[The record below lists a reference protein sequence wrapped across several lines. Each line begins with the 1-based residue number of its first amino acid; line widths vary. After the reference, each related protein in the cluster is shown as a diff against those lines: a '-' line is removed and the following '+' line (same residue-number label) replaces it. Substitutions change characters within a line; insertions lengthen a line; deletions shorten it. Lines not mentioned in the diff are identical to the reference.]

1 MTNKPPLYLLHD
13 ENDDAYGDEDFEA
26 ILARYMDGDREA
38 LRELDPEMAATV
50 IHMVGLADRS
60 GHRQSPVRRLT
71 GRRLTIVAAAVA
83 AIALVG
89 FLGVIGW
96 RVLDDGDDP
105 APTRAAF
112 LDAPST
118 PIPSPTPTEAVSGY
132 VIPPLTPSDCALA
145 PRTQEDVMALLGTP
159 PAPGARVM
167 AADQPAATTVINDLN
182 ATLRGW
188 QACNESGD
196 LYGAFAYESD
206 QYIREDIYGN
216 AAFDQPFSKGTLN
229 EILSAWQ
236 RTMSAEV
243 EASGGDFH
251 AVWMVDASRDVFV
264 SRDGT
269 HIEAWVVPIDPRDG
283 SIEDSTEPARM
294 MFIKEGGMWR
304 IRIVDP
310 AFVPR

>member
-1 MTNKPPLYLLHD
+1 MTNKPPLYLLHN
-13 ENDDAYGDEDFEA
+13 EDDAYGDEDFEA

-60 GHRQSPVRRLT
+60 GHRRPNVWRQRVRQAA
-71 GRRLTIVAAAVA
+71 TIVAAVA
-83 AIALVG
+83 AIVLVAFAGAL
-89 FLGVIGW
+89 GW
-96 RVLDDGDDP
+96 RIMQNGDDP
-105 APTRAAF
+105 APTQAAL

-118 PIPSPTPTEAVSGY
+118 PVPTPTPTDEVSGY
-132 VIPPLTPSDCALA
+132 ILPPLTPSDCSLV
-145 PRTQEDVMALLGTP
+145 PRTSDEVMGLLATP

-167 AADQPAATTVINDLN
+167 AADQPVETDVINDLN
-182 ATLRGW
+182 AVLRGW

-206 QYIREDIYGN
+206 QYIREEIYGN
-216 AAFDQPFSKGTLN
+216 AAFDQPFSRTTLN

-251 AVWMVDASRDVFV
+251 AVWIVDASRDVLV

-294 MFIKEGGMWR
+294 MFIKEGGLWR